1 MEEVGSSNLPEP
13 TLLYGISHP
22 SADKRPVIVSVP
34 GVSLMSEVSQRIDL
48 DELRMPVCE
57 ICGDRIEEP
66 DQQCD
71 EYDGVCA
78 P

>member
-1 MEEVGSSNLPEP
+1 
-13 TLLYGISHP
+13 
-22 SADKRPVIVSVP
+22 
-34 GVSLMSEVSQRIDL
+34 VSLMSEVSQRIDL
-48 DELRMPVCE
+48 DELRLPVCE